1 MAVCEVVDALLN
13 FLLVHLFRNLALYLL
28 DECIK
33 DLVLNVHLFLLSRS
47 LCSFSAEAVL
57 VLVERIELAYVLCEL
72 IVEGREL
79 LALDLV
85 QLES

>member
-1 MAVCEVVDALLN
+1 MLSSTS
-13 FLLVHLFRNLALYLL
+13 LLVHLFRNLALYLL

-33 DLVLNVHLFLLSRS
+33 DLVLNVHLFLL
-47 LCSFSAEAVL
+47 LAVALQLLAEAVL
-57 VLVERIELAYVLCEL
+57 VPVERIELAYVLCEL

-85 QLES
+85 QL